1 MKKAPVIIMIMSKD
15 DMINYMNSK
24 NAELTLTVAP
34 AEVFIQIVT
43 TRNVFWPTR

>member
-24 NAELTLTVAP
+24 NAELTLYGCPSGSAYS
-34 AEVFIQIVT
+34 
-43 TRNVFWPTR
+43 NCHNS